1 LIHICDQGERI
12 SIASPFQK
20 KGNAT
25 LAIVG
30 PKGGVGK
37 SIISANLAIALSN
50 TGKRVIAVDLDLG
63 AANLHAILGVRESK
77 YTLDDFV
84 MNKVND
90 LSQVVSET
98 GVKNLG
104 IICGGDV
111 PGIANMPYQRKMKL
125 IGHLLKLDSEII
137 ILDLGAGASNNVVDF
152 LIIAQRGLIVTTPE
166 VPSLLNVYSFIK
178 TTIFRRLAFH
188 YKNNNSPG
196 MLDLLENAR
205 NPEQYPRLKMMEGFL
220 EEAQKIDGKLAEST
234 SRLLEG
240 FFFFIVVNRVQ
251 KSEDANAGAV
261 IQNLMRKYLNITSS
275 TIMTIRE
282 DDEVRGAVAKLTPIM
297 LENPTSTFSLDI
309 MQIAGELY
317 CN

>member
-1 LIHICDQGERI
+1 LD
-12 SIASPFQK
+12 K
-20 KGNAT
+20 KGNVT

-50 TGKRVIAVDLDLG
+50 TGRRVIAVDLDLG
-63 AANLHAILGVRESK
+63 AANLHAILGVRETK

-84 MNKVND
+84 MNKVSD
-90 LSQVVSET
+90 LSRVVSET
-98 GVKNLG
+98 GIKNLG
-104 IICGGDV
+104 MISGGDV

-152 LIIAQRGLIVTTPE
+152 VIIAKRGLIVTTPE

-188 YKNNNSPG
+188 YRHNSSSG
-196 MLDLLENAR
+196 MLDLLEKAR
-205 NPEQYPRLKMMEGFL
+205 NPEKYPRLKMMEGFL
-220 EEAQKIDGKLAEST
+220 EEARKIDAKSAEST
-234 SRLLEG
+234 SKILEG
-240 FFFFIVVNRVQ
+240 FFFAIVVNRVQ
-251 KSEDANAGAV
+251 RLADEKAGTV
-261 IQNLMRKYLNITSS
+261 IQHLMREYLNISSS

-282 DDEVRGAVAKLTPIM
+282 DGAVRNAVAKMRPIM
-297 LENPTSTFSLDI
+297 IENPTASFCLDI
-309 MQIAGELY
+309 MQIADELY
-317 CN
+317 S